1 MADPRKPYV
10 PAYMIQGTSGS
21 RADRRLRESLAKK
34 RNELERAT
42 EQEEIGSQY
51 YGSSSQSRLN
61 PSIGDFAKGITQR
74 EKDLQEKAKQV
85 EAQQKAFR
93 YVMDS
98 DLQQEESRMTDQR
111 RPYGIGS
118 QSSLTNVDPSKD
130 KAFKDAVEK
139 AEGRARRPKPATP
152 QDSQELELNE
162 RKYGIGSMSLL
173 KDEDIKRQDDD
184 IKKAQ
189 EEVKAK
195 NKAKDKAEKLK
206 AIEDLPISQQ
216 KTKTGMIDPVNKGK
230 GFTVKDG
237 KRVKSST
244 DTSSFLR
251 ASDPMADEERFGSA
265 GYNISRDFQ
274 NSLNAVSTESSEPSK
289 DFTKWSIQQGKD
301 AKTTKAE
308 FDKFVK
314 QSGKNLES
322 LIAEEE
328 KMLEASSSTVYS
340 KDTSP
345 KFAINTDLQQEES
358 RGSATPTPL
367 TKETAENLN
376 IALALEEISP
386 SARASDP
393 WKEVS
398 GEESYFTNPVV
409 SPSSNKDANKV
420 ASTDVDNLAINID
433 GKGNTTIAQETL
445 QTALNNN
452 NPYSLQ
458 NAKEIWDVHKEWA
471 EDVINAQ
478 YNSNTPP
485 APDWNLLAK
494 IRYQFKLPNSQS
506 LKEKNY
512 GLSQKDYDKAISLNY
527 LSEWTPSL
535 YKNLEKQ
542 LEEIKDTTTVEQS
555 NNVTEVKTN
564 FSSSSAV
571 SNPTIQTLG
580 GSNVARGVQSPDGGH
595 SYTAIN
601 TKTSFPVEQLQNVKK
616 EAEAEDVKQTA
627 FNIIDKEG
635 QNKSLT
641 PEDYKNNPVINGKT
655 VKEWSFSNWD
665 TKSNKKVKKDQY
677 PSVIV
682 YQSSPTTWSKVDLE
696 SGVVNV
702 IKGDEKPPSRW
713 KVPMSAIKVAQENT
727 PPSPNLPSGFIVL
740 ETQKKTPKNKKF
752 NVRGKEGK
760 QGFTVGVT
768 KGQVKFRLRAKKV

>member
-1 MADPRKPYV
+1 MAEPKKPYV
-10 PAYMIQGTSGS
+10 PAYMRQGTSGS
-21 RADRRLRESLAKK
+21 RADRILRERLAKK

-51 YGSSSQSRLN
+51 YSSSSQSRLN
-61 PSIGDFAKGITQR
+61 PSIGDFARGITQR

-118 QSSLTNVDPSKD
+118 QSLPTNVDPSKD

-173 KDEDIKRQDDD
+173 KDEDIQRQDDD

-189 EEVKAK
+189 KEKEAKEQRKAK
-195 NKAKDKAEKLK
+195 ALKNVEDAKIVAE
-206 AIEDLPISQQ
+206 EMFP
-216 KTKTGMIDPVNKGK
+216 
-230 GFTVKDG
+230 
-237 KRVKSST
+237 SST
-244 DTSSFLR
+244 KGGKVDPTFSR
-251 ASDPMADEERFGSA
+251 ASDPMADEERYGSA

-328 KMLEASSSTVYS
+328 KMLGASSSTVYS

-345 KFAINTDLQQEES
+345 KFAIDTDLQQEES

-367 TKETAENLN
+367 TKETTENLN

-398 GEESYFTNPVV
+398 GEETYFTNPVV

-452 NPYSLQ
+452 NPYSLD
-458 NAKEIWDVHKEWA
+458 NAKEIWDTHKEWS

-535 YKNLEKQ
+535 YKNLEKK
-542 LEEIKDTTTVEQS
+542 LEEIKDTTKVEQS
-555 NNVTEVKTN
+555 NNVTEVETN

-601 TKTSFPVEQLQNVKK
+601 TKTSFPVEQLQNVKN

-665 TKSNKKVKKDQY
+665 TRSNKKVKKDQY

-702 IKGDEKPPSRW
+702 IKGSEKPPSRW
-713 KVPMSAIKVAQENT
+713 KVPMSAIKVAQKDT

>member
-10 PAYMIQGTSGS
+10 PAYMRQGTSGS
-21 RADRRLRESLAKK
+21 RADRILRERLAKK

-51 YGSSSQSRLN
+51 YSSSSQSRLN

-98 DLQQEESRMTDQR
+98 DLQQEESRNKGNPNVGT
-111 RPYGIGS
+111 GFV
-118 QSSLTNVDPSKD
+118 TNVNPSKD

-189 EEVKAK
+189 LEKKAK
-195 NKAKDKAEKLK
+195 EQKKAKALKNVEDAKIVSAEMFPE
-206 AIEDLPISQQ
+206 A
-216 KTKTGMIDPVNKGK
+216 TKGGKVDPT
-230 GFTVKDG
+230 F
-237 KRVKSST
+237 S
-244 DTSSFLR
+244 R
-251 ASDPMADEERFGSA
+251 ASDPMADEERYGSA

-274 NSLNAVSTESSEPSK
+274 NSLNAVSIESSEPSK

-328 KMLEASSSTVYS
+328 KMLEASSSTGYS

-345 KFAINTDLQQEES
+345 KFAIDTDLQQEES

-398 GEESYFTNPVV
+398 GEETYFTNPVV

-420 ASTDVDNLAINID
+420 ASTDVDNLAINVD

-445 QTALNNN
+445 QTALDNNR
-452 NPYSLQ
+452 PYSLDS
-458 NAKEIWDVHKEWA
+458 AKEIWDIHKEWA

-542 LEEIKDTTTVEQS
+542 LEEIKDTTKVEQS
-555 NNVTEVKTN
+555 NNVTEVETN

-580 GSNVARGVQSPDGGH
+580 GSNVARGEQSPDGGH

-601 TKTSFPVEQLQNVKK
+601 TKTSFPVEQLQNVKN

-665 TKSNKKVKKDQY
+665 TRSNKKVKKDQY

>member
-10 PAYMIQGTSGS
+10 PSYMRKGTTGS
-21 RADRRLRESLAKK
+21 RADKILRERLAKQ
-34 RNELERAT
+34 RNELEIAT

-98 DLQQEESRMTDQR
+98 DLQQEESRNKGNPNVGT
-111 RPYGIGS
+111 GFV
-118 QSSLTNVDPSKD
+118 TNVDPSKD
-130 KAFKDAVEK
+130 KAFKDAVK
-139 AEGRARRPKPATP
+139 KSASAPRRPKPATP

-173 KDEDIKRQDDD
+173 KDEDITRQDDD
-184 IKKAQ
+184 IKKPQ
-189 EEVKAK
+189 IEAK

-206 AIEDLPISQQ
+206 AIEDLPVSQQ
-216 KTKTGMIDPVNKGK
+216 ETKTGMIDPVNKGK

-265 GYNISRDFQ
+265 GYNISKDFE

-289 DFTKWSIQQGKD
+289 DFTNWSIQQGKD

-328 KMLEASSSTVYS
+328 KMLGASSSTVYS

-345 KFAINTDLQQEES
+345 KFAMDTDLQQEES
-358 RGSATPTPL
+358 RGALTPL
-367 TKETAENLN
+367 TKEYAENLN
-376 IALALEEISP
+376 VALALTEISP
-386 SARASDP
+386 STGADGRASDP

-398 GEESYFTNPVV
+398 GEEISFTNPVV
-409 SPSSNKDANKV
+409 SPSSNEDANKV
-420 ASTDVDNLAINID
+420 ASTDVDNLAINVD
-433 GKGNTTIAQETL
+433 GKGNTTIAQQTL

-452 NPYSLQ
+452 NPYALQ
-458 NAKEIWDVHKEWA
+458 NAKEILAIHKTWSKDVQ
-471 EDVINAQ
+471 NAQ
-478 YNSNTPP
+478 QGKQVPS
-485 APDWNLLAK
+485 PDWNLLAK
-494 IRYQFKLPNSQS
+494 IRYQFKLPDSQS

-542 LEEIKDTTTVEQS
+542 LEEIKDTTKVEQS
-555 NNVTEVKTN
+555 NNVTEVETN

-601 TKTSFPVEQLQNVKK
+601 TKTSFPVEQLQNVKN

-665 TKSNKKVKKDQY
+665 TRSNKKVKKDQY

-702 IKGDEKPPSRW
+702 IKGNENPPSRW
-713 KVPMSAIKVAQENT
+713 KVPVSAIKVAQENT
-727 PPSPNLPSGFIVL
+727 PPSPNLPNGFIVL

-760 QGFTVGVT
+760 QGFTVGVA
-768 KGQVKFRLRAKKV
+768 KGQVKFRLRAKKG

>member
-10 PAYMIQGTSGS
+10 PAYMRQGTSGS
-21 RADRRLRESLAKK
+21 RADRILRERLAKK

-51 YGSSSQSRLN
+51 YSSSSQSRLN

-98 DLQQEESRMTDQR
+98 DLQQEESRNKGNPNVGT
-111 RPYGIGS
+111 GFV
-118 QSSLTNVDPSKD
+118 TNVNPSKD

-189 EEVKAK
+189 LEKKAK
-195 NKAKDKAEKLK
+195 EQKKAKALKNVEDAKIVSAEMFPE
-206 AIEDLPISQQ
+206 A
-216 KTKTGMIDPVNKGK
+216 TKGGKVDPT
-230 GFTVKDG
+230 F
-237 KRVKSST
+237 S
-244 DTSSFLR
+244 R
-251 ASDPMADEERFGSA
+251 ASDPMADEERYGSA

-274 NSLNAVSTESSEPSK
+274 NSLNAVSIESSEPSK

-328 KMLEASSSTVYS
+328 KMLEASSSTGYS

-345 KFAINTDLQQEES
+345 KFAIDTDLQQEES

-398 GEESYFTNPVV
+398 GEETYFTNPVV

-420 ASTDVDNLAINID
+420 ASTDVDNLAINVD

-445 QTALNNN
+445 QTALDNNR
-452 NPYSLQ
+452 PYSLDS
-458 NAKEIWDVHKEWA
+458 AKEIWDIHKEWA

-542 LEEIKDTTTVEQS
+542 LEEIKDTTKVEQS
-555 NNVTEVKTN
+555 NNVTEVETN

-601 TKTSFPVEQLQNVKK
+601 TKTSFPVEQLQNVKN

-665 TKSNKKVKKDQY
+665 TRSNKKVKKDQY

>member
-10 PAYMIQGTSGS
+10 PAYMRQGTSGS
-21 RADRRLRESLAKK
+21 RADRILRERLAKK

-51 YGSSSQSRLN
+51 YSSSSQSRLN

-98 DLQQEESRMTDQR
+98 DLQQEESRNKGNPNVGT
-111 RPYGIGS
+111 GFV
-118 QSSLTNVDPSKD
+118 TNVNPSKD

-189 EEVKAK
+189 LEKKAK
-195 NKAKDKAEKLK
+195 EQKKAKALKNVEDAKIVSAEMFPE
-206 AIEDLPISQQ
+206 A
-216 KTKTGMIDPVNKGK
+216 TKGGKVDPT
-230 GFTVKDG
+230 F
-237 KRVKSST
+237 S
-244 DTSSFLR
+244 R
-251 ASDPMADEERFGSA
+251 ASDPMADEERYGSA

-274 NSLNAVSTESSEPSK
+274 NSLNAVSIESSEPSK

-328 KMLEASSSTVYS
+328 KMLEASSSTGYS

-345 KFAINTDLQQEES
+345 KFAIDTDLQQEES

-398 GEESYFTNPVV
+398 GEETYFTNPVV

-420 ASTDVDNLAINID
+420 ASTDVDNLAINVD

-445 QTALNNN
+445 QTALDNNR
-452 NPYSLQ
+452 PYSLDS
-458 NAKEIWDVHKEWA
+458 AKEIWDIHKEWA

-542 LEEIKDTTTVEQS
+542 LEEIKDTTKVEQS
-555 NNVTEVKTN
+555 NNVTEVETN

-601 TKTSFPVEQLQNVKK
+601 TKTSFPVEQLQNVKN

-665 TKSNKKVKKDQY
+665 TRSNKKVKKDQY

-702 IKGDEKPPSRW
+702 IKGNENPPSRW
-713 KVPMSAIKVAQENT
+713 KVPVSAIKVAQENT

>member
-1 MADPRKPYV
+1 MAEPKKPYV
-10 PAYMIQGTSGS
+10 PAYMRQGTSGS
-21 RADRRLRESLAKK
+21 RADRILRERLAKK

-51 YGSSSQSRLN
+51 YSSSSQSRLN
-61 PSIGDFAKGITQR
+61 PSIGDFARGITQR

-118 QSSLTNVDPSKD
+118 QSLPTNVDPSKD

-173 KDEDIKRQDDD
+173 KDEDIQRQDDD

-189 EEVKAK
+189 KEKEAKEQRKAK
-195 NKAKDKAEKLK
+195 ALKNVEDAKIVAE
-206 AIEDLPISQQ
+206 EMFP
-216 KTKTGMIDPVNKGK
+216 
-230 GFTVKDG
+230 
-237 KRVKSST
+237 SST
-244 DTSSFLR
+244 KGGKVDPTFSR
-251 ASDPMADEERFGSA
+251 ASDPMADEERYGSA

-328 KMLEASSSTVYS
+328 KMLGASSSTVYS

-345 KFAINTDLQQEES
+345 KFAIDTDLQQEES

-367 TKETAENLN
+367 TKETTENLN

-398 GEESYFTNPVV
+398 GEETYFTNPVV
-409 SPSSNKDANKV
+409 SPSSNEDANKV

-452 NPYSLQ
+452 NPYSLD
-458 NAKEIWDVHKEWA
+458 NAKEIWDTHKEWS

-535 YKNLEKQ
+535 YKNLEKK
-542 LEEIKDTTTVEQS
+542 LEEIKDTTKVEQS
-555 NNVTEVKTN
+555 NNVTEVETN

-601 TKTSFPVEQLQNVKK
+601 TKTSFPVEQLQNVKN

-635 QNKSLT
+635 QNKSLA

-665 TKSNKKVKKDQY
+665 TRSNKKVKKDQY

-702 IKGDEKPPSRW
+702 IKGSEKPPSRW
-713 KVPMSAIKVAQENT
+713 KVPMSAIKVAQKDT

>member
-10 PAYMIQGTSGS
+10 PAYMRQGTSGS
-21 RADRRLRESLAKK
+21 RADRILRERLAKK

-51 YGSSSQSRLN
+51 YSSSSQSRLN

-98 DLQQEESRMTDQR
+98 DLQQEESRNKGNPNVGT
-111 RPYGIGS
+111 GFV
-118 QSSLTNVDPSKD
+118 TNVNPSKD

-189 EEVKAK
+189 LEKKAK
-195 NKAKDKAEKLK
+195 EQKKAKALKNVEDAKIVSAEMFPE
-206 AIEDLPISQQ
+206 A
-216 KTKTGMIDPVNKGK
+216 TKGGKVDPT
-230 GFTVKDG
+230 F
-237 KRVKSST
+237 S
-244 DTSSFLR
+244 R
-251 ASDPMADEERFGSA
+251 ASDPMADEERYGSA

-274 NSLNAVSTESSEPSK
+274 NSLNAVSIESSEPSK

-328 KMLEASSSTVYS
+328 KMLEASSSTGYS

-345 KFAINTDLQQEES
+345 KFAIDTDLQQEES

-398 GEESYFTNPVV
+398 GEETYFTNPVV

-420 ASTDVDNLAINID
+420 ASTDVDNLAINVD

-445 QTALNNN
+445 QTALDNNR
-452 NPYSLQ
+452 PYSLDS
-458 NAKEIWDVHKEWA
+458 AKEIWDIHKEWA

-542 LEEIKDTTTVEQS
+542 LEEIKDTTKVEQS
-555 NNVTEVKTN
+555 NNVTEVETN
-564 FSSSSAV
+564 FSTSSAV

-601 TKTSFPVEQLQNVKK
+601 TKTSFPVEQLQNVKN

-665 TKSNKKVKKDQY
+665 TRSNKKVKKDQY

-702 IKGDEKPPSRW
+702 IKGNENPPSRW
-713 KVPMSAIKVAQENT
+713 KVPVSAIKVAQENT
-727 PPSPNLPSGFIVL
+727 PPSPNLPNGFIVL

>member
-1 MADPRKPYV
+1 MAEPKKPYV
-10 PAYMIQGTSGS
+10 PAYMRQGTSGS
-21 RADRRLRESLAKK
+21 RADRILRERLAKK

-51 YGSSSQSRLN
+51 YSSSSQSRLN
-61 PSIGDFAKGITQR
+61 PSIGDFARGITQR

-118 QSSLTNVDPSKD
+118 QSLPTNVDPSKD

-173 KDEDIKRQDDD
+173 KDEDIQRQDDD

-189 EEVKAK
+189 KEKEAKEQRKAK
-195 NKAKDKAEKLK
+195 ALKNVEDAKIVAE
-206 AIEDLPISQQ
+206 EMFP
-216 KTKTGMIDPVNKGK
+216 
-230 GFTVKDG
+230 
-237 KRVKSST
+237 SST
-244 DTSSFLR
+244 KGGKVDPTFSR
-251 ASDPMADEERFGSA
+251 ASDPMADEERYGSA

-328 KMLEASSSTVYS
+328 KMLGASSSTVYS

-345 KFAINTDLQQEES
+345 KFAIDTDLQQEES

-367 TKETAENLN
+367 TKETTENLN

-398 GEESYFTNPVV
+398 GEETYFTNPVV
-409 SPSSNKDANKV
+409 SPSSNEDANKV

-452 NPYSLQ
+452 NPYSLD
-458 NAKEIWDVHKEWA
+458 NAKEIWDTHKEWS

-535 YKNLEKQ
+535 YKNLEKK
-542 LEEIKDTTTVEQS
+542 LEEIKDTTKVEQS
-555 NNVTEVKTN
+555 NNVTEVETN

-601 TKTSFPVEQLQNVKK
+601 TKTSFPVEQLQNVKN

-665 TKSNKKVKKDQY
+665 TRSNKKVKKDQY

-702 IKGDEKPPSRW
+702 IKGSEKPPSRW
-713 KVPMSAIKVAQENT
+713 KVPMSAIKVAQKDT